1 MKKVINR
8 IFKKIGFTFRHVVI
22 PTIGFL
28 GVPMFTLFGCGNQPI
43 ETPAPYND
51 ASTQFIVVNI
61 EAKEG
66 MKEMTTY
73 QIEVVDANDLVSGSD
88 GRNLKFWCCD
98 TLGKYKLGQPIHF
111 DKTR

>member
-1 MKKVINR
+1 MKKML
-8 IFKKIGFTFRHVVI
+8 IFATSLF
-22 PTIGFL
+22 
-28 GVPMFTLFGCGNQPI
+28 MLFGCGNSTIPA
-43 ETPAPYND
+43 PAPYSD
-51 ASTQFIVVNI
+51 ASTQFIVVGI

-73 QIEVVDANDLVSGSD
+73 QVEVVDANDLVDGSD
-88 GRNLKFWCCD
+88 GRNLKFWYCD